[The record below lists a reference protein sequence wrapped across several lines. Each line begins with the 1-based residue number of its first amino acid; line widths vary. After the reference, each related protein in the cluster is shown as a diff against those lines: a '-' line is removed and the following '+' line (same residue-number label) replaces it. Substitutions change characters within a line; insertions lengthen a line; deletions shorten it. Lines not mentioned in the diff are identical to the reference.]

1 MLARLAL
8 VLTAEVVDLTVT
20 EEAVG
25 TVEEDGEDTRL
36 LLIHFCL
43 KHGRHI
49 HYSGGLL
56 VWVLVTNSGAE
67 VTIGETFE
75 PALSLTA

>member
-20 EEAVG
+20 EEAVEAVEAVG
-25 TVEEDGEDTRL
+25 PVEEDGEDTRL

-43 KHGRHI
+43 KHRSYI
-49 HYSGGLL
+49 HYSGGY
-56 VWVLVTNSGAE
+56 WFGYW
-67 VTIGETFE
+67 
-75 PALSLTA
+75 